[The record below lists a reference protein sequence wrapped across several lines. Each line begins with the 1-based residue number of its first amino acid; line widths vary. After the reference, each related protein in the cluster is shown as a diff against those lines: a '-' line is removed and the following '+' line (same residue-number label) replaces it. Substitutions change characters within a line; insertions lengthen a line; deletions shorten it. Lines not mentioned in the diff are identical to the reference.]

1 MAPQLRHCGA
11 MELGPIV
18 EELRREL
25 LVAAD
30 AGGDDAREVAARLTA
45 PLAAATRLA
54 LLNALTMA
62 ADEITRDLAPGSVE
76 VRLRGLDPSFVVT
89 AAPAEQAPVPDTA
102 AVPEPVQEDGPAARI
117 NFRPPEGLKNRID
130 EAAAR
135 DGLSVN
141 AWLIRLVTSALAAER
156 PGRAT
161 GSAGD

>member
-1 MAPQLRHCGA
+1 
-11 MELGPIV
+11 MELGPFV

-30 AGGDDAREVAARLTA
+30 AGGEDTREVAARLTA
-45 PLAAATRLA
+45 PLAAAARLA
-54 LLNALTMA
+54 LLGAVTTA

-89 AAPAEQAPVPDTA
+89 PAPAEQPAAPA
-102 AVPEPVQEDGPAARI
+102 AAEPVQEDGPAARI

-141 AWLIRLVTSALAAER
+141 AWLIRVVTSALAADR
-156 PGRAT
+156 PGPVA
-161 GSAGD
+161 GSAGDRHHVGWVR